1 MQKTFGKKELEV
13 TVGITHNWG
22 RWGLPLAIDWW
33 THKLFD
39 VSHIPHRAFN
49 LDIALDILCVRIFI
63 DIWRWKNE
71 RT

>member
-39 VSHIPHRAFN
+39 VSHI
-49 LDIALDILCVRIFI
+49 ALDILCVRIFI

-71 RT
+71 LKN